1 MRPCKERPTG
11 SDYPEDSFFH
21 SVGLYFVVPVDF
33 VPDLIA
39 GIGWIDDLIIS
50 ICGLGGLVLNICW
63 ALGVRPAPGNNDDG
77 YEDDY
82 NYDGEYGYYREV

>member
-1 MRPCKERPTG
+1 M
-11 SDYPEDSFFH
+11 EDKKKFWVF
-21 SVGLYFVVPVDF
+21 VALCAALALLYFVAPVDF

-63 ALGVRPAPGNNDDG
+63 ALGVLPAPGNNDDG